1 MKCNPGIGGEN
12 KNFKLS
18 PPDYPPSIYVG
29 ESSRSLYERG
39 REHWRDFKSKN
50 ENSHILKHHV
60 LHHDGEGEPEFHLQ
74 LVRTFR
80 TALTRQVHEAVRIQ
94 EWGEDR
100 ILNSKAEFNRCTI
113 GRLTLGENNTADEER
128 ILRERLEDMKSTEN
142 KLIREPDCQ
151 IPWE

>member
-1 MKCNPGIGGEN
+1 M
-12 KNFKLS
+12 
-18 PPDYPPSIYVG
+18 
-29 ESSRSLYERG
+29 
-39 REHWRDFKSKN
+39 
-50 ENSHILKHHV
+50 
-60 LHHDGEGEPEFHLQ
+60 
-74 LVRTFR
+74 RTFR

-142 KLIREPDCQ
+142 KLIREHEG
-151 IPWE
+151 WERSRIQARRVQELQSTVNLARGLVRSPGRKRMCEAENNPSTTPTTLRKVKRKYPLLEDNWVRITTL